1 MKNYIK
7 IARPDHWIK
16 NMFILPGIVMG
27 LMIFG
32 PDKLLGSVWNILFG
46 TLATCLIASANYVIN
61 EWLDA
66 EFDKFHP
73 VKKNRPVVVANL
85 RFEFVMLEYVI
96 LVLAGLGLSL
106 LINMPFFWV
115 EVILLV
121 MGALYNI
128 KPFRTKDIPYLDVI
142 TESFNNVIRLLLG
155 WFMINETHIP
165 PASVMIAYWLCGA
178 YLMNV
183 KRYSEYRMINN
194 PEVAQLY
201 RKSFRYYKESRLL
214 AISVFYGMSATVALS
229 LFIVKYRMEYMIV
242 LPMVIALFVY
252 YFMLSY
258 KEDSVVQK
266 PEKLYKERKLFVL
279 ILVIVILLLVL
290 TFVDIDLLHVYHHPL
305 ELT

>member
-16 NMFILPGIVMG
+16 NMFILPGIIMG
-27 LMIFG
+27 IMM
-32 PDKLLGSVWNILFG
+32 FG
-46 TLATCLIASANYVIN
+46 TDELIPSLFNIVLGTIATCLIASANYVIN

-85 RFEFVMLEYVI
+85 RFELVMLEYALLVI
-96 LVLAGLGLSL
+96 TGLGLSL

-115 EVILLV
+115 EVLLLI

-128 KPFRTKDIPYLDVI
+128 KPVRTKDVPYLDVI
-142 TESFNNVIRLLLG
+142 SESFNNVIRLLLG
-155 WFMINETHIP
+155 WFMINESHMP
-165 PASVMIAYWLCGA
+165 PISVMVAYWLCGA

-194 PEVAQLY
+194 PELAGLY
-201 RKSFRYYKESRLL
+201 RKSFKHYTENRLL
-214 AISVFYGMSATVALS
+214 AISLFYGMSAIVALA
-229 LFIVKYRMEYMIV
+229 LFIVKYRMEYMIA
-242 LPMVIALFVY
+242 LPFVVALFVY

-266 PEKLYKERKLFVL
+266 PEKLYKEKYLFIL
-279 ILVIVILLLVL
+279 ILLIMIVLLIL
-290 TFVDIDLLHVYHHPL
+290 TFVDIDVLHVYHYPVEL
-305 ELT
+305 E

>member
-16 NMFILPGIVMG
+16 NMFIMPGIIMG
-27 LMIFG
+27 IMMFG
-32 PDKLLGSVWNILFG
+32 LETLLPSMFNIVVG
-46 TLATCLIASANYVIN
+46 TIATCLIASANYVIN

-73 VKKNRPVVVANL
+73 IKKNRPVVVANL
-85 RFEFVMLEYVI
+85 RFELVMLEYAI
-96 LVLAGLGLSL
+96 LIVVGLGLSL

-128 KPFRTKDIPYLDVI
+128 KPFRTKDVPYLDVI
-142 TESFNNVIRLLLG
+142 SESFNNVIRLLLG

-165 PASVMIAYWLCGA
+165 PISVMIAYWLCGA

-194 PEVAQLY
+194 PDLAGLY
-201 RKSFRYYKESRLL
+201 RKSFKYYTESKLL
-214 AISVFYGMSATVALS
+214 AISLFYGMSATVALS
-229 LFIVKYRMEYMIV
+229 LFVVKYRLEYMIA
-242 LPMVIALFVY
+242 LPFVVALFVY

-266 PEKLYKERKLFVL
+266 PEKLYKEKNLFIL
-279 ILVIVILLLVL
+279 ILVIMILLLIF
-290 TFVDIDLLHVYHHPL
+290 TFVDIDMLHVYHNPL
-305 ELT
+305 ELR

>member
-16 NMFILPGIVMG
+16 NMFILPGIIMG
-27 LMIFG
+27 IMIFG
-32 PDKLLGSVWNILFG
+32 TDELIPSLFNIVLGTI
-46 TLATCLIASANYVIN
+46 ATCLIASANYVIN

-73 VKKNRPVVVANL
+73 IKKNRPVVVANL
-85 RFEFVMLEYVI
+85 RFELVMMEYALLVI
-96 LVLAGLGLSL
+96 AGLGLSL

-115 EVILLV
+115 EVLLLI

-128 KPFRTKDIPYLDVI
+128 KPVRTKDVPYLDVI
-142 TESFNNVIRLLLG
+142 SESFNNVIRLLLG
-155 WFMINETHIP
+155 WFMINESHMP
-165 PASVMIAYWLCGA
+165 PISVMVAYWLCGA

-194 PEVAQLY
+194 PELAGLY
-201 RKSFRYYKESRLL
+201 RKSFKHYTENRLL
-214 AISVFYGMSATVALS
+214 AISLFYGMSAIVALA
-229 LFIVKYRMEYMIV
+229 LFIVKYRMEYMIA
-242 LPMVIALFVY
+242 LPFVVALFVY

-266 PEKLYKERKLFVL
+266 PEKLYKEKYLFIL
-279 ILVIVILLLVL
+279 ILLIMIVLLIL
-290 TFVDIDLLHVYHHPL
+290 TFVDIDVLHVYHYPVEL
-305 ELT
+305 E

>member
-16 NMFILPGIVMG
+16 NMFILPGIIMG
-27 LMIFG
+27 IMM
-32 PDKLLGSVWNILFG
+32 FG
-46 TLATCLIASANYVIN
+46 TDELIPSLFNIVLGTIATCLIASANYVIN

-85 RFEFVMLEYVI
+85 RFELVMLEYALLVI
-96 LVLAGLGLSL
+96 TGLDLSL

-115 EVILLV
+115 EVLLLI

-128 KPFRTKDIPYLDVI
+128 KPVRTKDVPYLDVI
-142 TESFNNVIRLLLG
+142 SESFNNVIRLLLG
-155 WFMINETHIP
+155 WFMINESHMP
-165 PASVMIAYWLCGA
+165 PISVMVAYWLCGA

-194 PEVAQLY
+194 PELAGLY
-201 RKSFRYYKESRLL
+201 RKSFKHYTENRLL
-214 AISVFYGMSATVALS
+214 AISLFYGMSAIVALA
-229 LFIVKYRMEYMIV
+229 LFIVKYRMEYMIA
-242 LPMVIALFVY
+242 LPFVVALFVY

-266 PEKLYKERKLFVL
+266 PEKLYKEKYLFIL
-279 ILVIVILLLVL
+279 ILLIMIVLLIL
-290 TFVDIDLLHVYHHPL
+290 TFVDIDVLHVYHYPVEL
-305 ELT
+305 E

>member
-16 NMFILPGIVMG
+16 NMFIMPGIIMG
-27 LMIFG
+27 IMMFG
-32 PDKLLGSVWNILFG
+32 LETLLTSMFNIVVG
-46 TLATCLIASANYVIN
+46 TIATCLIASANYVIN

-73 VKKNRPVVVANL
+73 IKKNRPVVVANL
-85 RFEFVMLEYVI
+85 RFEFVMLEYAI
-96 LVLAGLGLSL
+96 LIVAGLGLSL

-128 KPFRTKDIPYLDVI
+128 KPFRTKDVPYLDVI
-142 TESFNNVIRLLLG
+142 SESFNNVIRLLLG
-155 WFMINETHIP
+155 WLMINETHIP
-165 PASVMIAYWLCGA
+165 PISVMIAYWLCGA

-194 PEVAQLY
+194 PNLAGLY
-201 RKSFRYYKESRLL
+201 RKSFKYYTESKLL
-214 AISVFYGMSATVALS
+214 AISLFYGMSATVALS
-229 LFIVKYRMEYMIV
+229 LFVVRYRMEYMIA
-242 LPMVIALFVY
+242 LPFVVALFVY

-266 PEKLYKERKLFVL
+266 PEKLYKEKNLFIL
-279 ILVIVILLLVL
+279 ILVIMILLLIF
-290 TFVDIDLLHVYHHPL
+290 TFVDIDMLHVYHNPL
-305 ELT
+305 ELR

>member
-16 NMFILPGIVMG
+16 NMFILPGIIMG
-27 LMIFG
+27 IMMFG
-32 PDKLLGSVWNILFG
+32 ADELIPSLFNIILGTI
-46 TLATCLIASANYVIN
+46 ATCLIASANYVIN

-85 RFEFVMLEYVI
+85 RFELVMLEYAI
-96 LVLAGLGLSL
+96 LGITGLGLSL

-115 EVILLV
+115 EVLLLI

-128 KPFRTKDIPYLDVI
+128 KPMRTKDVPYLDVI
-142 TESFNNVIRLLLG
+142 SESFNNVIRLLLG
-155 WFMINETHIP
+155 WFMINESHIP
-165 PASVMIAYWLCGA
+165 PISVMVAYWLCGA

-194 PEVAQLY
+194 PELAGLY
-201 RKSFRYYKESRLL
+201 RKSFKYYTENRLL
-214 AISVFYGMSATVALS
+214 AISLFYGMTAIVALA

-242 LPMVIALFVY
+242 LPFVVALFVY

-266 PEKLYKERKLFVL
+266 PEKLYKEKYLFIL
-279 ILVIVILLLVL
+279 ILLIMIVLLIL
-290 TFVDIDLLHVYHHPL
+290 TFVDINVLHVYHYPVEL
-305 ELT
+305 E